1 MGSCICIMQ
10 RGGRKIQEIPW
21 SNVLGMKT
29 KAVSLIPPQPP
40 PPAPAAPAPAPA
52 LAPHRAVAIQDVTAQ
67 QSSSVAIVTPGE
79 KSCLT
84 NLTPSY
90 RSEMVLGNVKVRKIT
105 TDQEDVILVNADG
118 TLNLKKRVGDD
129 QEFRAAKSAKTTTK
143 DRATTIEEKNREL
156 TKRLASLE

>member
-1 MGSCICIMQ
+1 MGSCICTMQ
-10 RGGRKIQEIPW
+10 RGGRKIREITW

-40 PPAPAAPAPAPA
+40 PPAPAASAPAPA

-90 RSEMVLGNVKVRKIT
+90 RSEMVLGDVKEREIT
-105 TDQEDVILVNADG
+105 TVQEDVILVSADG

-129 QEFRAAKSAKTTTK
+129 KKFRAAKSAKTTTK

-156 TKRLASLE
+156 TRRLASLE